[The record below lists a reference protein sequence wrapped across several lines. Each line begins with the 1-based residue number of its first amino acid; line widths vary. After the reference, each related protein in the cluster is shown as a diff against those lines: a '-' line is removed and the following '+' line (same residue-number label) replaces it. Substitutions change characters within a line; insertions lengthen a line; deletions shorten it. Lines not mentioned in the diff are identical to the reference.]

1 MKRRA
6 SYPLI
11 YSDTINLGCL
21 VAFTLNLI
29 TGTKTIKDFLLFLV
43 FHYILTY
50 SIFDSYGT
58 RLYHPFLYKV
68 LE

>member
-1 MKRRA
+1 M
-6 SYPLI
+6 
-11 YSDTINLGCL
+11 
-21 VAFTLNLI
+21 AFTLNLI